1 MNEKPSRKAELRTRW
16 RLAMEDGTLAS
27 LRSEGRLVALY
38 VFLKADWATCEV
50 KFSMRNVA
58 ELLGVQ
64 PTTVR
69 RGISQLVAAGVLR
82 VLGKSADKNKTRF
95 VVERCAPLVRTPDTS
110 GAQARAQGVRTPD
123 TPCARAAHE
132 PCAPRTRAVRS
143 ARTRC
148 VHTPVLPSG
157 IPVNTSGTTSEATP
171 ATGQGPAA
179 ARLQNEEGA
188 A

>member
-95 VVERCAPLVRTPDTS
+95 VVERCA
-110 GAQARAQGVRTPD
+110 QGVRTPD
-123 TPCARAAHE
+123 PSRARAAHE

-148 VHTPVLPSG
+148 AHTPVLPSG

-171 ATGQGPAA
+171 ATGHGPAA